1 MMPSAW
7 SVGTFGWWTS
17 QLSGMW
23 KMLPLNSWK
32 SRAPFGWFIGQ
43 KFRGQMLN
51 FPWGYDLPVNNWAG
65 SIRNSVFLLFW
76 VATIQQKYCG
86 LSTEPK
92 GGCWQNIDIYHIWW
106 VNDPEDMVDATDQIN
121 KKISSLWKKKKENK
135 SSSNEESTS
144 LSKWIEA
151 G

>member
-65 SIRNSVFLLFW
+65 SIRNSVFLLFLGCYYTAKVLW
-76 VATIQQKYCG
+76 AIHWTKRRMLTKYWYLSHLVGQWPWRHGWCHRPNKQK
-86 LSTEPK
+86 
-92 GGCWQNIDIYHIWW
+92 DIF
-106 VNDPEDMVDATDQIN
+106 P
-121 KKISSLWKKKKENK
+121 LKKKKENK